1 MSSTNR
7 QLINRGD
14 AEMTYFEP
22 FIHVIVT
29 LLNAVSII
37 ILVFG
42 VAKATYDFVRNEARR
57 LPRLE
62 TAKHNNIIKNYLGTY
77 ILLGLEI
84 LIAADI
90 IESIMNPTLEDIL
103 VLAAVVVIRTVI
115 SYFLGKEIAETK
127 IE

>member
-1 MSSTNR
+1 M
-7 QLINRGD
+7 
-14 AEMTYFEP
+14 EYFEP
-22 FIHVIVT
+22 LIHVIVMY
-29 LLNAVSII
+29 LNAISII

-42 VAKATYDFVRNEARR
+42 VFKATYDFVRNEARR

-115 SYFLGKEIAETK
+115 SYFLGKEIENTR
-127 IE
+127 ID

>member
-1 MSSTNR
+1 M
-7 QLINRGD
+7 
-14 AEMTYFEP
+14 AYFEP
-22 FIHVIVT
+22 VIHLIVLT
-29 LLNAVSII
+29 LNAISIM

-42 VAKATYDFVRNEARR
+42 VAKAVWDFIRNEGRGS
-57 LPRLE
+57 PRLE

-103 VLAAVVVIRTVI
+103 VLAAVVVIRTII
-115 SYFLGKEIAETK
+115 SYFLGKEIENTK
-127 IE
+127 ID

>member
-1 MSSTNR
+1 MV
-7 QLINRGD
+7 L
-14 AEMTYFEP
+14 A
-22 FIHVIVT
+22 
-29 LLNAVSII
+29 LNAISIM

-42 VAKATYDFVRNEARR
+42 VAKAVWDFIRNEGRG

-103 VLAAVVVIRTVI
+103 VLAAVVVIRTII
-115 SYFLGKEIAETK
+115 SYFLGKEIENTQ
-127 IE
+127 ID